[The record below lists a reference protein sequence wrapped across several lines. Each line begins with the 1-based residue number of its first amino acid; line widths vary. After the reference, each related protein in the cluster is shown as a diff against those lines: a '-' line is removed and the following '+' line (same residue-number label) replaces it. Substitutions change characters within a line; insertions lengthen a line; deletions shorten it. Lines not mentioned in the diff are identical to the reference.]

1 MTLLRGLGWGY
12 WNRAGCGRFGGRGE
26 TKVPHFVRDDNNFVR
41 DDKSLGWVGED
52 MVLVMGV
59 LVGDLMASVDE
70 RYGPGGER
78 RRGGKRG
85 EGRGKSAG
93 SSGDGGPSNRKERGP
108 QDDKG
113 WGERGL
119 RDDNPV
125 IGEPTSAASL
135 RTQGKIPPKRM
146 GELSEL
152 DFLRKA
158 MGMGM
163 IVSKPWGDSYRYD
176 FVCDTGRRLWRA
188 QVRST
193 EHRFGARG
201 FAVHAS
207 VYVGRKIV
215 GLTEK
220 DIDVLIGYIVSRNI
234 WYVVPVRAFVP
245 RKNLWFYPDG
255 SKKGA
260 MFEKFREAWWVMMGR
275 GWRATSRL

>member
-1 MTLLRGLGWGY
+1 M
-12 WNRAGCGRFGGRGE
+12 
-26 TKVPHFVRDDNNFVR
+26 
-41 DDKSLGWVGED
+41 S
-52 MVLVMGV
+52 VLI
-59 LVGDLMASVDE
+59 GDLAAVAEE
-70 RYGPGGER
+70 RYGSG
-78 RRGGKRG
+78 G
-85 EGRGKSAG
+85 EGRKSRKRDRYKTAGG
-93 SSGDGGPSNRKERGP
+93 SSGASEYRDPSARKERGL
-108 QDDKG
+108 QDDKS
-113 WGERGL
+113 WRERGL
-119 RDDNPV
+119 QGD
-125 IGEPTSAASL
+125 TAAGRPYL

-176 FVCDTGRRLWRA
+176 FVVDTGGRLWRA

-201 FAVHAS
+201 YAVHAS

-215 GLTEK
+215 GLTAK
-220 DIDVLIGYIVSRNI
+220 DIDVLIGYIVSRDI

-260 MFEKFREAWWVMMGR
+260 MFEKFREAWGLMTGR
-275 GWRATSRL
+275 K

>member
-1 MTLLRGLGWGY
+1 MFGMTNLKTERTGVV
-12 WNRAGCGRFGGRGE
+12 A
-26 TKVPHFVRDDNNFVR
+26 
-41 DDKSLGWVGED
+41 
-52 MVLVMGV
+52 MGV
-59 LVGDLMASVDE
+59 VIGDLMASADAG
-70 RYGPGGER
+70 YGPGSGGEGGR
-78 RRGGKRG
+78 KKSLRIGGK
-85 EGRGKSAG
+85 
-93 SSGDGGPSNRKERGP
+93 
-108 QDDKG
+108 
-113 WGERGL
+113 L
-119 RDDNPV
+119 
-125 IGEPTSAASL
+125 
-135 RTQGKIPPKRM
+135 PPKRM

-193 EHRFGARG
+193 EDRFGARG
-201 FAVHAS
+201 YAVHAS

-220 DIDVLIGYIVSRNI
+220 DIDVLIGYIVSRDI
-234 WYVVPVRAFVP
+234 WYVVPVRAFMP

-260 MFEKFREAWWVMMGR
+260 MFEKWREAWWVMMGR
-275 GWRATSRL
+275 RKG

>member
-1 MTLLRGLGWGY
+1 MVAEIL
-12 WNRAGCGRFGGRGE
+12 
-26 TKVPHFVRDDNNFVR
+26 HFVQDDKLGRDDELGR
-41 DDKSLGWVGED
+41 DDKF
-52 MVLVMGV
+52 VLVTADRTGV
-59 LVGDLMASVDE
+59 VVMSGMVGDLMAVAEE
-70 RYGPGGER
+70 RYGS
-78 RRGGKRG
+78 GGK
-85 EGRGKSAG
+85 GKKSGKRTRRFKAAG
-93 SSGDGGPSNRKERGP
+93 GTDGGSKCIGPSARKERGP

-113 WGERGL
+113 WREGGPHN
-119 RDDNPV
+119 DMV
-125 IGEPTSAASL
+125 SGQSL
-135 RTQGKIPPKRM
+135 RTGGKLPPKRM

-176 FVCDTGRRLWRA
+176 FVCDTGGRLWRA

-201 FAVHAS
+201 YAVHAS

-220 DIDVLIGYIVSRNI
+220 DIDVIVAYIVSRDI
-234 WYVVPVRAFVP
+234 WYVVPVWAFAP

-260 MFEKFREAWWVMMGR
+260 MFEKYRDAWWVMTGKK
-275 GWRATSRL
+275 

>member
-1 MTLLRGLGWGY
+1 MVRRVAIVASTGLGSWRGLLSFWAEQGGSGGGLE
-12 WNRAGCGRFGGRGE
+12 AGSSPGFR
-26 TKVPHFVRDDNNFVR
+26 PVRN
-41 DDKSLGWVGED
+41 DKNHRERTGVA
-52 MVLVMGV
+52 VMSV
-59 LVGDLMASVDE
+59 MVGDLMAGADE
-70 RYGPGGER
+70 AYGSGGER
-78 RRGGKRG
+78 ENPGK
-85 EGRGKSAG
+85 K
-93 SSGDGGPSNRKERGP
+93 
-108 QDDKG
+108 
-113 WGERGL
+113 
-119 RDDNPV
+119 
-125 IGEPTSAASL
+125 SL
-135 RTQGKIPPKRM
+135 RTGGKLPPKRM

-176 FVCDTGRRLWRA
+176 FVCDTGQRLWRA

-201 FAVHAS
+201 YAVHAS

-215 GLTEK
+215 GLTAK
-220 DIDVLIGYIVSRNI
+220 DIDVLIGYIVSRDI

-260 MFEKFREAWWVMMGR
+260 MFEKFREAWWLMMGKKNT
-275 GWRATSRL
+275 GGK